1 MFVEW
6 LCSPALVYVAFS
18 FTHILIDMFRQN
30 YNTAMVK
37 FVLMIV
43 FALMINILC
52 DRGLRI
58 VAWFLVFIPFIV
70 MTFTTT
76 VMILMFGD
84 ALHSRVTRSP
94 DASVDYQVYHD
105 PMRPRLGA

>member
-6 LCSPALVYVAFS
+6 LCSPALIYVAFS
-18 FTHILIDMFRQN
+18 FTHILIDMFRGN

-43 FALMINILC
+43 FALLLNILC
-52 DRGLRI
+52 DRGLKI
-58 VAWFLVFIPFIV
+58 IAWFLVFIPFIV

-76 VMILMFGD
+76 VLMLTFGNT
-84 ALHSRVTRSP
+84 LHTRMTKYPVDSI
-94 DASVDYQVYHD
+94 DYQIYHTQ
-105 PMRPRLGA
+105 R

>member
-1 MFVEW
+1 MLVEW
-6 LCSPALVYVAFS
+6 LCSPALIYVAFS
-18 FTHILIDMFRQN
+18 FTHILIDMFRQD

-43 FALMINILC
+43 FALLINILC

-76 VMILMFGD
+76 IMMFVFGN
-84 ALHSRVTRSP
+84 ALHDRVTRNPIAGTKYQIHHSP
-94 DASVDYQVYHD
+94 
-105 PMRPRLGA
+105 M

>member
-1 MFVEW
+1 MFIEW
-6 LCSPALVYVAFS
+6 LCSPALIYVAFS

-43 FALMINILC
+43 FALLINILC

-76 VMILMFGD
+76 IMMFMFGN
-84 ALHSRVTRSP
+84 ALHGRVTQN
-94 DASVDYQVYHD
+94 SVENTDYQIHHT
-105 PMRPRLGA
+105 PM